1 MSTERKIVPVL
12 YGIGNP
18 LMDII
23 VRADTAALT
32 KLGVV
37 PGSMNLVDYDRQQAA
52 LHSGETIR
60 QLPGGSCANTV
71 RAVRWLLR
79 VAGSSEPAG
88 YTGGVGYDRAG
99 DAFEA
104 LLDTEGV
111 RPLLARKNTPTGSS
125 VILVTPDFQRT
136 MFTYLGACQG
146 LEPDDI
152 VADAV
157 RHARILHIT
166 GYLWDTPNQ
175 EQAGRLA
182 VEHAQRS
189 RTLVSFDIADRFVVD
204 RYHKSLVEWI
214 PGRVDILFANEQEL
228 CALTGEPAGGE
239 ETLRAASRF
248 APNIV
253 MKTGAEG
260 CMVLDGDRVF
270 ESPAHSVQPLD
281 TTGAGDAFAGGYLFG
296 LIQDQPAATCA
307 RVANRLAGGIVTV
320 DGCNYDA
327 LDPGALATFIS
338 ELV

>member
-1 MSTERKIVPVL
+1 MAVL

-23 VRADTAALT
+23 VRADTAVLDS
-32 KLGVV
+32 LGVV
-37 PGSMNLVDYDRQQAA
+37 PGSMNLVDYDKQQAA
-52 LHSGETIR
+52 LHSGTIVR

-79 VAGSSEPAG
+79 VAGSSAPAS
-88 YTGGVGYDRAG
+88 YTGGVGRDRAG

-111 RPLLARKNTPTGSS
+111 QPLLARKNTPTGSS
-125 VILVTPDFQRT
+125 VIVVTPDSQRT
-136 MFTYLGACQG
+136 MFTYLGACQD
-146 LEPDDI
+146 LDTDD
-152 VADAV
+152 VVTDAV
-157 RHARILHIT
+157 RDARILHIT
-166 GYLWDTPNQ
+166 GYMWDTPNQ
-175 EQAGRLA
+175 EQAARTAVQLA
-182 VEHAQRS
+182 RRS
-189 RTLVSFDIADRFVVD
+189 RRLISFDVADRFVVD

-228 CALTGEPAGGE
+228 RALTGEPAGGE

-248 APNIV
+248 APNVV
-253 MKTGAEG
+253 MKTGPDG
-260 CMVLDGDRVF
+260 CIVLDGDRVF
-270 ESPAHSVQPLD
+270 GSPAHPAQPSD

-296 LIQDQPAATCA
+296 RIQKQSVETCA

-327 LDPGALATFIS
+327 LDPGEIATAFA
-338 ELV
+338 EFD